1 MTEVIERKTRTAE
14 AKHDADYVFYELT
27 RSICPECRRAIDAHI
42 LLRNNKV
49 YMRKRCPEHGRFAGL
64 GTLVCRA
71 PKSSS
76 AASLTC
82 TAAPDQAQ
90 LSTLQ

>member
-1 MTEVIERKTRTAE
+1 MTEVIEPTTRNGGNQTRCRLGVLRTDPQHLSRVPARDRCTHPA
-14 AKHDADYVFYELT
+14 AKQQG
-27 RSICPECRRAIDAHI
+27 AH
-42 LLRNNKV
+42 
-49 YMRKRCPEHGRFAGL
+49 RKRCPEHGRFARL
-64 GTLVCRA
+64 GKLVCRA

-82 TAAPDQAQ
+82 TATPDQAQ